1 MCSSREA
8 MSTLSKILLNKS
20 FSEKRMVISYYLL
33 PDLKVISY
41 YLLSITYYLIK
52 VITYIY
58 CYTNTSYLPFS
69 KHIKKN

>member
-1 MCSSREA
+1 MCSSLLA

-33 PDLKVISY
+33 
-41 YLLSITYYLIK
+41 SITYYLIEVISYYLTK